1 MGMVFAV
8 TCVCAP
14 HTYSIGGGQK
24 RVSYPLVLEIQMFA
38 RCLVLGT
45 EPRASA
51 KPVSAVT
58 GELYLQSLGIFLLV
72 QEFLFMKKE

>member
-38 RCLVLGT
+38 KCLVLGT
-45 EPRASA
+45 EPGSSAKTASA
-51 KPVSAVT
+51 LM
-58 GELYLQSLGIFLLV
+58 G
-72 QEFLFMKKE
+72 